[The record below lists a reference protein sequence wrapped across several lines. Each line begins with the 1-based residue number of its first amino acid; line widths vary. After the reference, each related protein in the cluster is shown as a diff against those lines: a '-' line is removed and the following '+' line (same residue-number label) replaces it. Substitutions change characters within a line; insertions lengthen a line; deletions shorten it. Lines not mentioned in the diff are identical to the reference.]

1 MHTPSQPVSRRRSDE
16 TIDLRNLSS
25 ERRTCGPAPSVS
37 GSCMARAGQA
47 KTDRASLQSNI
58 CLSLYATS
66 VRFVALSFFMIFRM
80 WTLTVLS
87 QRLSS

>member
-1 MHTPSQPVSRRRSDE
+1 MPVSRKGSDE
-16 TIDLRNLSS
+16 TIDLRFDQNGEPLALPFTHPAVVLLEPS
-25 ERRTCGPAPSVS
+25 RQGPIE
-37 GSCMARAGQA
+37 G
-47 KTDRASLQSNI
+47 SLQSNI

-66 VRFVALSFFMIFRM
+66 VRFVAFSFFMILRM